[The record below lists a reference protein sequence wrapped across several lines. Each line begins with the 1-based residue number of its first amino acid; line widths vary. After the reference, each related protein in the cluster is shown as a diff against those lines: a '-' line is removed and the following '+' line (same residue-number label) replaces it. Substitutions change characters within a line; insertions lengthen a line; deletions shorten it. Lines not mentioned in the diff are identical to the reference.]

1 MYVCTNLHIHG
12 LLETKVQLLL
22 LISKE
27 YETSGRLI
35 DCIFCPIKV
44 ILLLI
49 VIHVHHIIISSTTL
63 LFKFRVEEI
72 F

>member
-1 MYVCTNLHIHG
+1 MYRCTNLHIHG
-12 LLETKVQLLL
+12 LLETQVQLLL

-27 YETSGRLI
+27 YETGRVI
-35 DCIFCPIKV
+35 DCLFSPIKL

-49 VIHVHHIIISSTTL
+49 VIHVHHIIISSNTL
-63 LFKFRVEEI
+63 LVELMVEEI